1 MQKFLEATGES
12 RDAAIANALRQLGL
26 DRDDVSVEVLDN
38 GKKGI
43 FGIGATPARV
53 RVTYEAPDV
62 AEKKPEPKPAPKAEK
77 PAPKQEK
84 PAQKPQKLSITDEDD
99 TPRLVKAAP
108 ADFVPEKLEVERPRR
123 ERSDRPHRERGD
135 RPRRERRPR
144 EERPITPSVP
154 KERELIPVSEE
165 CMKKA
170 EELATSFIF
179 GLMEKMGVE
188 GQVTVLPQVECDQLR
203 LELSGPDMGPIIGR
217 RGDTL
222 DAIQYL
228 GSLVL
233 NNALDEHVRLSVD
246 TENYREKR
254 SESLERLARKM
265 AMKVKRTKRSVSLEP
280 MNPYERRIIHAA
292 LQDFNGVT
300 TYSTGTEPNR
310 RVVIAPDG
318 RQRH

>member
-53 RVTYEAPDV
+53 RVTYEAPEIIE
-62 AEKKPEPKPAPKAEK
+62 EKKPAPK
-77 PAPKQEK
+77 
-84 PAQKPQKLSITDEDD
+84 
-99 TPRLVKAAP
+99 VKAAP

-123 ERSDRPHRERGD
+123 ERSDRARRERSD

-154 KERELIPVSEE
+154 KERELIPVSED

-179 GLMEKMGVE
+179 GLMEKMGIE
-188 GQVTVLPQVECDQLR
+188 GQVTVLPQTECDQLR

-254 SESLERLARKM
+254 AESLERLARKM
-265 AMKVKRTKRSVSLEP
+265 AMKVVKSHRSMTLEP

-300 TYSTGTEPNR
+300 TYSTGTEPSR
-310 RVVIAPDG
+310 RVVIAPDSG